1 MDNLVE
7 DYINNVLDERRPEFG
22 GKRVCPFAAR
32 ELQTDKLMIADVGEK
47 SLLDLIED
55 FKNSDYDSA
64 LLIIKDDIPADQTN
78 DFKIFV
84 NKLLEARGL
93 GDHKN
98 ICFNPNDQAT
108 VDGYNPRSLAPYFM
122 VNIAPREALSKAAN
136 TLRKTNYYD
145 RLPDEYLSFLK
156 IKERPKS
163 KR

>member
-1 MDNLVE
+1 
-7 DYINNVLDERRPEFG
+7 
-22 GKRVCPFAAR
+22 
-32 ELQTDKLMIADVGEK
+32 MIAEVGDK
-47 SLLDLIED
+47 NLIDLID
-55 FKNSDYDSA
+55 QFKDSKYDSA

-93 GDHKN
+93 RDHKN
-98 ICFNPNDQAT
+98 ICFNPNDHAT

-122 VNIAPREALSKAAN
+122 VNIAPREILSKAAN

-156 IKERPKS
+156 IKERPKG